1 MSSESALS
9 SLLDGTPYQA
19 ERSLGQGGMGEVVL
33 ARHRGLGTW
42 VVVKLL
48 RRELADEPRLVDRMR
63 LEAQALAH
71 LRHENLVP
79 VHDLGVTPTGR
90 PFFVMPYYPG
100 RTLRELVRERG
111 ALPARRAI
119 ELALG
124 LLAGLAEVHDAG
136 FVHRDLKLDNLYL
149 AEVGGR
155 DVVKIL
161 DFGVIKVVSAAAP
174 VAAPYAPTAEG
185 VVVGTPRY
193 AAPEQVLGREVD
205 ARTDL
210 YAVGAI
216 LFVLLTG
223 HLVFD
228 DHDVVDLLRAH
239 VERAPAPP
247 SVHVPSL
254 PPALD
259 ALVLACLAKRPAER
273 PASARELASS
283 LRAVLSTLGPER
295 AEPRPVPSGSS
306 ERGRGARDATLPMAS
321 PASRGPSARHD
332 APEPR
337 EPPLASSLDDSPA
350 ASPRLAPPVA
360 EAPFAAARVSPAEP
374 ALVVHAR
381 PAHEAEARRLSW
393 WQVAALALTGAALA
407 AGARVLLRLFGSA
420 P

>member
-1 MSSESALS
+1 MSSASPLS

-33 ARHRGLGTW
+33 ARHRGLGTP

-111 ALPARRAI
+111 ALPPRRAI
-119 ELALG
+119 ELTLG

-149 AEVGGR
+149 AELGGR
-155 DVVKIL
+155 EVVKLL

-239 VERAPAPP
+239 VERAPSPP

-273 PASARELASS
+273 PASARELARR
-283 LRAVLSTLGPER
+283 LGDVLSTLGPER
-295 AEPRPVPSGSS
+295 AEPRPAPSGSS
-306 ERGRGARDATLPMAS
+306 EHAGARAHDVTLPMAS
-321 PASRGPSARHD
+321 PASRGPRPPHD
-332 APEPR
+332 LRERR
-337 EPPLASSLDDSPA
+337 EPSP
-350 ASPRLAPPVA
+350 ASPRPAPAVEEPLAEERVA
-360 EAPFAAARVSPAEP
+360 PAEP

-407 AGARVLLRLFGSA
+407 AGARLLLRLFGSA